1 MKTTVIS
8 DLVTTPVTLGSGG
21 YTEKLLITTTGTVNV
36 QTPTTPSR
44 AVYAPAG
51 LSAVSLNNEGLIV
64 YGLSN
69 YAVDFASKGD
79 VTNTGEI
86 SGNFGVLLE
95 TGGDVTNNGTILS
108 DNGAVTLDENGSV
121 YNTGELAATF
131 SSSAVTLESGG
142 HINNSGSITGGGNA
156 GGGNRNAAIYA
167 GGTAQI
173 RNSGGIGGGGF
184 PQSEAAGATGIDLNA
199 GGSVVNMGVISGG
212 AGGSPPE
219 GTHVGG
225 GDGVYYGAFGD
236 LSNSGSIEGG
246 YAGGEDGF
254 GDPGGDGVDLAAGGN
269 ALNSGFI
276 VGGAGAPADPDA
288 AGAGG
293 TGILSAGGTLS
304 NSGTILGGAGGSN
317 GSSDSSGA
325 NGGNAIQGLNLVTNT
340 GTISGGN
347 GGRGGDNPYYGFGG
361 SGGAG
366 VDLNSLYG
374 TLINAGL
381 ISGGTGGTGGAGNG
395 SLGDAAILPSSS
407 VLIIDPGAEF
417 IGNVVAALNNDILEL
432 AGKTAG
438 TLTGLGSQFTGFTE
452 VEVLKD
458 AQWNL
463 VGTNSLDVGEDLRI
477 SGSAYVTGSLSVAG
491 SVTGN
496 GTLTIGPSS
505 AASIAGSCSVSSVV
519 FATGDSQSSL
529 SLSPP
534 DFAGKIVGFGTG
546 DTIDLISYVV
556 SSDKFSH
563 GKLMLVG
570 NEGERATLAFA
581 GEYATGNFA
590 FISDGADGTDV
601 TFNPIASGVV
611 NPDISTRSNPL
622 PTETTAALMIHP
634 TSHSL
639 DLLSLHLHS

>member
-1 MKTTVIS
+1 
-8 DLVTTPVTLGSGG
+8 
-21 YTEKLLITTTGTVNV
+21 
-36 QTPTTPSR
+36 
-44 AVYAPAG
+44 
-51 LSAVSLNNEGLIV
+51 
-64 YGLSN
+64 
-69 YAVDFASKGD
+69 
-79 VTNTGEI
+79 
-86 SGNFGVLLE
+86 
-95 TGGDVTNNGTILS
+95 
-108 DNGAVTLDENGSV
+108 
-121 YNTGELAATF
+121 
-131 SSSAVTLESGG
+131 
-142 HINNSGSITGGGNA
+142 
-156 GGGNRNAAIYA
+156 
-167 GGTAQI
+167 
-173 RNSGGIGGGGF
+173 
-184 PQSEAAGATGIDLNA
+184 
-199 GGSVVNMGVISGG
+199 
-212 AGGSPPE
+212 
-219 GTHVGG
+219 
-225 GDGVYYGAFGD
+225 
-236 LSNSGSIEGG
+236 
-246 YAGGEDGF
+246 
-254 GDPGGDGVDLAAGGN
+254 
-269 ALNSGFI
+269 
-276 VGGAGAPADPDA
+276 
-288 AGAGG
+288 
-293 TGILSAGGTLS
+293 
-304 NSGTILGGAGGSN
+304 
-317 GSSDSSGA
+317 
-325 NGGNAIQGLNLVTNT
+325 
-340 GTISGGN
+340 
-347 GGRGGDNPYYGFGG
+347 
-361 SGGAG
+361 
-366 VDLNSLYG
+366 LYG

-407 VLIIDPGAEF
+407 VVIIDPGAEF
-417 IGNVVAALNNDILEL
+417 IGNVVAASNNDILEL

-463 VGTNSLDVGEDLRI
+463 FGTNSLDAGEDLRI

-534 DFAGKIVGFGTG
+534 DFAGKIVGFATG
-546 DTIDLISYVV
+546 DTIDLTSYVV

-570 NEGERATLAFA
+570 NGGETATLAFA

-622 PTETTAALMIHP
+622 PTETTAALMVHP